1 MSSAT
6 DMVLGGGH
14 GRPLAV
20 PLVSW
25 SGVGAG
31 AAAVVAGSLLPWVT
45 LFRGLTTVSGIGA
58 DGFFLVG
65 LAVGVGL
72 LLAWYERLGRPASVR
87 RLAAA
92 LATAIVA
99 VSGLDWWRIAH
110 FVGNPG
116 AVAPL
121 VAPSAGPG
129 PVVTFSGGLL
139 LLTAI
144 LVMRPGA
151 GRLPRGTWPR
161 VALAGSLAVAAW
173 IHFDIVGEH
182 LGQTLLLGLGTAGF
196 GVAQAVLAVLLLARP
211 RRWALD
217 LVVAVDAAL
226 VFFYAFNVLV
236 GLPFAKPEPFSPGLL
251 LGQGEAVGLRGAVA
265 LICEISGM
273 GAAIWLRGSAAQERP
288 ASEAVSTQLARNL
301 GGEGHARQGT

>member
-1 MSSAT
+1 
-6 DMVLGGGH
+6 MVLGGGR
-14 GRPLAV
+14 GRPPAV
-20 PLVSW
+20 PLLSW
-25 SGVGAG
+25 SVVGAG
-31 AAAVVAGSLLPWVT
+31 AAGVMAGALLPWVT
-45 LFRGLTTVSGIGA
+45 LFRGLTTVNGIGA

-65 LAVGVGL
+65 LAIGTAL

-92 LATAIVA
+92 LTMAIVA
-99 VSGLDWWRIAH
+99 VSALDGWRILH
-110 FVGNPG
+110 FVGDPG
-116 AVAPL
+116 TLGPL
-121 VAPSAGPG
+121 AAPSAGPG
-129 PVVTFSGGLL
+129 PAVAAGGGLM

-144 LVMRPGA
+144 LLMRPGA

-173 IHFDIVGEH
+173 IHFDILSEH

-196 GVAQAVLAVLLLARP
+196 GVAQAALAVRLVARP

-217 LVVAVDAAL
+217 LVVAVDSAL
-226 VFFYAFNVLV
+226 IFFYAFNVLI

-265 LICEISGM
+265 LVCEISGM
-273 GAAIWLRGSAAQERP
+273 GAAIWLRGDSRRRRDAVNTELLVLGRP
-288 ASEAVSTQLARNL
+288 QANL
-301 GGEGHARQGT
+301 SPPAPGDPVVPR

>member
-1 MSSAT
+1 
-6 DMVLGGGH
+6 MVLGGGH

-20 PLVSW
+20 PLASW
-25 SGVGAG
+25 SAAGAG
-31 AAAVVAGSLLPWVT
+31 AAAVVAGALLPWVT
-45 LFRGLTTVSGIGA
+45 LFRGLTTVTGIGA

-65 LAVGVGL
+65 LAVGTAL

-92 LATAIVA
+92 MAMAIVA
-99 VSGLDWWRIAH
+99 VSAFDWWRIVH
-110 FVGNPG
+110 FVSDPG
-116 AVAPL
+116 AVGPL
-121 VAPSAGPG
+121 AAPSAGPG
-129 PVVTFSGGLL
+129 PAVAAGGGLL
-139 LLTAI
+139 LLTGI
-144 LVMRPGA
+144 LVLRPGA

-173 IHFDIVGEH
+173 IHFDILGEH

-196 GVAQAVLAVLLLARP
+196 GVAQAALAVLLLARP

-226 VFFYAFNVLV
+226 IFFYAFNVLI

-273 GAAIWLRGSAAQERP
+273 GAAIWLRGDVRQRRREANNGLSVLGRP
-288 ASEAVSTQLARNL
+288 
-301 GGEGHARQGT
+301 

>member
-20 PLVSW
+20 PLASW
-25 SGVGAG
+25 SAAGAG
-31 AAAVVAGSLLPWVT
+31 AAAVVAGALLPWVT
-45 LFRGLTTVSGIGA
+45 LFRGLTTVTGIGA

-65 LAVGVGL
+65 LAVGTAL

-92 LATAIVA
+92 MAMAIVA
-99 VSGLDWWRIAH
+99 VSAFDWWRIVH
-110 FVGNPG
+110 FVSDPG
-116 AVAPL
+116 AVGPL
-121 VAPSAGPG
+121 AAPSAGPG
-129 PVVTFSGGLL
+129 PAVAAGGGLL
-139 LLTAI
+139 LLTGI
-144 LVMRPGA
+144 LVLRPGA

-173 IHFDIVGEH
+173 IHFDILGEH

-196 GVAQAVLAVLLLARP
+196 GVAQAALAVLLLARP

-226 VFFYAFNVLV
+226 IFFYAFNVLI

-273 GAAIWLRGSAAQERP
+273 GAAIWLRGDVRQRRREANNGLSVLGRP
-288 ASEAVSTQLARNL
+288 
-301 GGEGHARQGT
+301 

>member
-6 DMVLGGGH
+6 DLVLGGGR

-20 PLVSW
+20 ASGSW
-25 SGVGAG
+25 LAVGG
-31 AAAVVAGSLLPWVT
+31 GAAVVVVGALLPWVS
-45 LFRGLTTVSGIGA
+45 LFRGLTTVSGFGA
-58 DGFFLVG
+58 DGFFLIG
-65 LAVGVGL
+65 LAVGTAL

-99 VSGLDWWRIAH
+99 VSVFDWWRIVH
-110 FVGNPG
+110 FVGDPG

-121 VAPSAGPG
+121 AAPSVGPG
-129 PVVTFSGGLL
+129 TVVSAGGGLVL
-139 LLTAI
+139 LAAI
-144 LVMRPGA
+144 LVLRPGA
-151 GRLPRGTWPR
+151 GRLPQGTWPR
-161 VALAGSLAVAAW
+161 VAVAGSLAVAAW

-196 GVAQAVLAVLLLARP
+196 GAVQAALAVLLLVRP
-211 RRWALD
+211 RHWVLD
-217 LVVAVDAAL
+217 VVVAVDAGL

-273 GAAIWLRGSAAQERP
+273 GAAIWLRGPRGQRLEAAPR
-288 ASEAVSTQLARNL
+288 AIGA
-301 GGEGHARQGT
+301 

>member
-6 DMVLGGGH
+6 DLVLGGGR

-20 PLVSW
+20 ASGSW
-25 SGVGAG
+25 LAVGG
-31 AAAVVAGSLLPWVT
+31 GAAVVVVGALLPWVS
-45 LFRGLTTVSGIGA
+45 LFRGLTTVSGFGA
-58 DGFFLVG
+58 DGFFLIG
-65 LAVGVGL
+65 LAVGTAL

-99 VSGLDWWRIAH
+99 VSVFDWWRIVH
-110 FVGNPG
+110 FVGEPG

-121 VAPSAGPG
+121 AAPSVGPG
-129 PVVTFSGGLL
+129 TVVSAGGGLVL
-139 LLTAI
+139 LAAI
-144 LVMRPGA
+144 LVLRPGA
-151 GRLPRGTWPR
+151 GRLPQGTWPR
-161 VALAGSLAVAAW
+161 VAVAGSLAVAAW

-196 GVAQAVLAVLLLARP
+196 GAVQAALAVLLLVRP
-211 RRWALD
+211 RHWVLD
-217 LVVAVDAAL
+217 VVVAVDAGL

-273 GAAIWLRGSAAQERP
+273 GAAIWLRGPRGQRLEAAPR
-288 ASEAVSTQLARNL
+288 AIGA
-301 GGEGHARQGT
+301 

>member
-1 MSSAT
+1 
-6 DMVLGGGH
+6 MVLGGGH

-20 PLVSW
+20 PLASW
-25 SGVGAG
+25 SAAGAG
-31 AAAVVAGSLLPWVT
+31 AAAVGAGALLPWVT
-45 LFRGLTTVSGIGA
+45 LFRGLTTVTGIGA

-65 LAVGVGL
+65 LAVGTAL

-92 LATAIVA
+92 MAMAIVA
-99 VSGLDWWRIAH
+99 VSAFDWWRIVH
-110 FVGNPG
+110 FVSDPG
-116 AVAPL
+116 AIAPL
-121 VAPSAGPG
+121 AAPAAGPG
-129 PVVTFSGGLL
+129 PAVAAGGGLL

-151 GRLPRGTWPR
+151 GRLPQGTWPR

-173 IHFDIVGEH
+173 IHFDILGEH

-196 GVAQAVLAVLLLARP
+196 GVAQAALAMLLLTRP

-226 VFFYAFNVLV
+226 IFFYAFNVLV

-273 GAAIWLRGSAAQERP
+273 GAAIWLRGSASKVRP
-288 ASEAVSTQLARNL
+288 ASEAVITQLARDR
-301 GGEGHARQGT
+301 GGEGRSRQGT